1 MADNNSK
8 KNATANAKPK
18 RSVGRWFK
26 ERISELK
33 KVSWPTFP
41 EVMKTLGVVLL
52 VVLAFF
58 IVFFVFDVILGE
70 LYKLLI
76 QGIQLGTATESF
88 LPKVF
93 SVFMGLR

>member
-1 MADNNSK
+1 MADNNPK
-8 KNATANAKPK
+8 KNSDTSAKSK
-18 RSVGRWFK
+18 RKGGRWFK

-41 EVMKTLGVVLL
+41 EVMKTLGVVLM

-58 IVFFVFDVILGE
+58 IVFFVFDLALGE

-76 QGIQLGTATESF
+76 RGIVSTEESAIF
-88 LPKVF
+88 LPTIF
-93 SVFMGLR
+93 TRLM